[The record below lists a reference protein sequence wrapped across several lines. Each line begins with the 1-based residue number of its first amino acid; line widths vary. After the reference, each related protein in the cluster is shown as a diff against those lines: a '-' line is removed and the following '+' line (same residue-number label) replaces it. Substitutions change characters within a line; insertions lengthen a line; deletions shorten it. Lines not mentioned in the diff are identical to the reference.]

1 MVKKVSL
8 TLILDWSRN
17 LDKNAFTAD
26 ASRFK
31 WLLTLMKT
39 LFATVLIS
47 TLLLSAVVAGLPVQ
61 AEARTIVVP
70 DDYSTIQEA
79 IDNASEGDTIFV
91 KRGVYVENTV
101 VNKSVSL
108 IGEDR
113 DSTMIDVT
121 AGLKVQSNNVTIAGF
136 TIYDG
141 YDGISLATNYCNIS
155 GNKITNTTHGI
166 VVFGYENSISGN
178 IFESIGLSSAIQ
190 LNFANKNL
198 ISGNYIVSCVEGI
211 QIWQNSNNNTLRE
224 NTIINCQDTAINFQY
239 SNDNVIVGNNIS
251 LSGLGTSIYG
261 SNRNIISNNNYVNNT
276 SQFGAN
282 EWYYLTFGGNR
293 SVNTIDENY
302 WSNYNGTDSNGDG
315 IGDTPYIIDEYNA
328 DNHPLIKPIA
338 VPELPD
344 GTDNNGTDKI
354 EPFPTSLVI
363 AVVATVAIVGSGLL
377 VYFKKR
383 KG

>member
-1 MVKKVSL
+1 MNRI
-8 TLILDWSRN
+8 TI
-17 LDKNAFTAD
+17 A
-26 ASRFK
+26 
-31 WLLTLMKT
+31 LL
-39 LFATVLIS
+39 LIS
-47 TLLLSAVVAGLPVQ
+47 ALFTSLVVGVAIV
-61 AEARTIVVP
+61 EASSKTIIVP
-70 DDYSTIQEA
+70 NDYTTIQEA

-91 KRGVYVENTV
+91 KRGVYVENPV
-101 VNKSVSL
+101 VNKLVSL

-113 DSTMIDVT
+113 DSTVIDVT

-190 LNFANKNL
+190 LNFANKNM

-211 QIWQNSNNNTLRE
+211 QIWQNSNNNTIRE
-224 NTIINCQDTAINFQY
+224 NTITNCQDTAISFQY

-261 SNRNIISNNNYVNNT
+261 SNNNSIANNNYFNNAV
-276 SQFGAN
+276 QFSAQ
-282 EWYYLTFGGNR
+282 EDYYLSFGNNR
-293 SVNTIDENY
+293 SVNIINENY
-302 WSNYNGTDSNGDG
+302 WSDYDGTDSDADG
-315 IGDTPYIIDEYNA
+315 IGDTTYIIDPYNS
-328 DNHPLIKPIA
+328 DRYPLIKPVA

-344 GTDNNGTDKI
+344 GADNNGSDKT
-354 EPFPTSLVI
+354 EPFPTTLLIGSVI
-363 AVVATVAIVGSGLL
+363 AVLAVVGLGLL
-377 VYFKKR
+377 VYFKKL
-383 KG
+383 KLKPANPFSFSHVNTQKLT

>member
-1 MVKKVSL
+1 
-8 TLILDWSRN
+8 
-17 LDKNAFTAD
+17 
-26 ASRFK
+26 
-31 WLLTLMKT
+31 MKT

-91 KRGVYVENTV
+91 KRGVYVENPV

-108 IGEDR
+108 IGEYR
-113 DSTMIDVT
+113 DSTVIDVT

-190 LNFANKNL
+190 LNFANRNL
-198 ISGNYIVSCVEGI
+198 INGNYIVSCVEGI
-211 QIWQNSNNNTLRE
+211 QIWQNSNNNTIRE
-224 NTIINCQDTAINFQY
+224 NTITNCQDTAISFQY
-239 SNDNVIVGNNIS
+239 SNDNIIVGNNIS

-261 SNRNIISNNNYVNNT
+261 SNNNSISNNNYFSNAV
-276 SQFGAN
+276 QFSAK
-282 EWYYLTFGGNR
+282 EDYYLSFGHNR
-293 SVNTIDENY
+293 SVNIINENY
-302 WSNYNGTDSNGDG
+302 WSNYYGTDANGDG
-315 IGDTPYIIDEYNA
+315 RGDTPYIIDEYNA
-328 DNHPLIKPIA
+328 DHHPLIKPIA

-344 GTDNNGTDKI
+344 GASNNGTDKI
-354 EPFPTSLVI
+354 EPFPTTLVI
-363 AVVATVAIVGSGLL
+363 ASVITLTVIGVGLL

-383 KG
+383 KH

>member
-1 MVKKVSL
+1 
-8 TLILDWSRN
+8 
-17 LDKNAFTAD
+17 
-26 ASRFK
+26 
-31 WLLTLMKT
+31 MKT

-91 KRGVYVENTV
+91 KRGVYVENPV

-108 IGEDR
+108 IGEYR
-113 DSTMIDVT
+113 DSTVIDVT

-166 VVFGYENSISGN
+166 VAFGYENSISGN

-190 LNFANKNL
+190 LNFANRNL
-198 ISGNYIVSCVEGI
+198 ISRNFIVSCVEGI

>member
-1 MVKKVSL
+1 VVVE
-8 TLILDWSRN
+8 
-17 LDKNAFTAD
+17 
-26 ASRFK
+26 
-31 WLLTLMKT
+31 LMKT

-47 TLLLSAVVAGLPVQ
+47 ALLLSAVVAVLPMQ

-91 KRGVYVENTV
+91 KRGVYVENPV

-113 DSTMIDVT
+113 DSTVIDVT

-178 IFESIGLSSAIQ
+178 ILESIGLSSAIQ
-190 LNFANKNL
+190 LNFANRNL

-211 QIWQNSNNNTLRE
+211 QIWQNSNNNTIRE
-224 NTIINCQDTAINFQY
+224 NTITNCQDTAINFQY

-251 LSGLGTSIYG
+251 LSGLGTSIYA

-282 EWYYLTFGGNR
+282 EWYYLTWGGNR
-293 SVNTIDENY
+293 SVNTINENY

-328 DNHPLIKPIA
+328 DHQPLIKPIA
-338 VPELPD
+338 VPELLD
-344 GTDNNGTDKI
+344 GADNNGSDKT
-354 EPFPTSLVI
+354 EPFPASLLFVASVGI
-363 AVVATVAIVGSGLL
+363 AITAIGLFI
-377 VYFKKR
+377 YFKKR
-383 KG
+383 KH

>member
-1 MVKKVSL
+1 MGKRSALLLV
-8 TLILDWSRN
+8 LIL
-17 LDKNAFTAD
+17 A
-26 ASRFK
+26 ASC
-31 WLLTLMKT
+31 LL
-39 LFATVLIS
+39 FH
-47 TLLLSAVVAGLPVQ
+47 LPVN
-61 AEARTIVVP
+61 AASRTIVVP
-70 DDYSTIQEA
+70 DSYSTIQAA
-79 IDNASEGDTIFV
+79 IDNASEGDTVFV
-91 KRGVYVENTV
+91 KKGVYVENPV

-113 DSTMIDVT
+113 DSTVIDVT

-190 LNFANKNL
+190 LNFANRNL

-211 QIWQNSNNNTLRE
+211 QIWQNSNNNTIRE
-224 NTIINCQDTAINFQY
+224 NTITDCQDTAISFQY

-261 SNRNIISNNNYVNNT
+261 SNNNSISNNNYFNNAV
-276 SQFGAN
+276 QFSAK
-282 EWYYLTFGGNR
+282 EDYYLSFGHNR
-293 SVNTIDENY
+293 SVNIINENY
-302 WSNYNGTDSNGDG
+302 WSDCDGTDSDGDG
-315 IGDTPYIIDEYNA
+315 IGDTTYIIDAYNA
-328 DNHPLIKPIA
+328 DHFPLIKPVA

-344 GTDNNGTDKI
+344 GADNNGSDKT
-354 EPFPTSLVI
+354 EPFPTVAVLAVSIFAAVLVG
-363 AVVATVAIVGSGLL
+363 AGLL
-377 VYFKKR
+377 LYHRKR
-383 KG
+383 

>member
-1 MVKKVSL
+1 MKKITTTVIL
-8 TLILDWSRN
+8 FLILSFG
-17 LDKNAFTAD
+17 LVTFSQIELVKAEP
-26 ASRFK
+26 
-31 WLLTLMKT
+31 KT
-39 LFATVLIS
+39 V
-47 TLLLSAVVAGLPVQ
+47 
-61 AEARTIVVP
+61 VVP
-70 DDYSTIQEA
+70 DDYATIQEA
-79 IDNASEGDTIFV
+79 IDNALEGDTIFV
-91 KRGVYVENTV
+91 KKGVYVENPV

-113 DSTMIDVT
+113 DFTVIDVT

-190 LNFANKNL
+190 LNFANRNL
-198 ISGNYIVSCVEGI
+198 ISRNFIVSCVEGI
-211 QIWQNSNNNTLRE
+211 QIWQNSNNNTIRE
-224 NTIINCQDTAINFQY
+224 NTITNCQDTAINFQY

-261 SNRNIISNNNYVNNT
+261 SNRNIMSNNNYVNNT

-282 EWYYLTFGGNR
+282 EWYYLTWGGNR
-293 SVNTIDENY
+293 SVNTINENY

-328 DNHPLIKPIA
+328 DHHPLIKPIA

-344 GTDNNGTDKI
+344 GASNNGTDKI
-354 EPFPTSLVI
+354 EPFPTTLVI
-363 AVVATVAIVGSGLL
+363 ASVITVAVVGIGLL

-383 KG
+383 KH